1 MEAQIAQNKIDRG
14 TPSAEKA
21 MVEKSPKIDRNAD
34 FQKLPKSLKIDRR
47 ELADLMTRELAN
59 LPIR

>member
-34 FQKLPKSLKIDRR
+34 FQKLLKSLK
-47 ELADLMTRELAN
+47 N
-59 LPIR
+59 